1 MSRIYQHNLSEIAAQ
16 EFEDGP
22 VMINFLTGRYFTLNR
37 SGHRLWAELQEGADE
52 ARLASALADLGQMS
66 RLEAERL
73 RQDVRLFLDR
83 LINERLVA
91 EVIGKTRT
99 AATSTKPLDE
109 AYEPPRLDVFDD
121 LAELILLDP
130 IHDINEK
137 MGWPVIKMTSA
148 DE

>member
-1 MSRIYQHNLSEIAAQ
+1 MSRIYQHNLSEIAAE

-37 SGHRLWAELQEGADE
+37 SGRRLWAELQEGADE
-52 ARLASALADLGQMS
+52 TRLASALADLEKLPQ
-66 RLEAERL
+66 LEAERI
-73 RQDVRLFLDR
+73 RRDVRLFLDR

-91 EVIGKTRT
+91 EVIGKTQ
-99 AATSTKPLDE
+99 AAGTSANLRDE

-130 IHDINEK
+130 IHDVNEK
-137 MGWPVIKMTSA
+137 MGWPVIKVTRA